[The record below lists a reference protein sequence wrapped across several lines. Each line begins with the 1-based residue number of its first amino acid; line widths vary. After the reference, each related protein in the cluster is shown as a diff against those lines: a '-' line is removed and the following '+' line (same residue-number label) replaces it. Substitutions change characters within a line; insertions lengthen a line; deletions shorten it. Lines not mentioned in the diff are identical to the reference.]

1 MHSNVK
7 VRLPSPGPGSK
18 TQPNSPPRAKLKLI
32 FRDGFHRAYTELF
45 NLVENRRKARIA
57 AGPGSHL
64 SLEIKL
70 ENENNYLDKLKDNLC
85 SGKLTI
91 LCNFGLGL
99 DSVHGVRFKYVMS
112 KSRS

>member
-18 TQPNSPPRAKLKLI
+18 TQPNSLPRAKLKLI

-85 SGKLTI
+85 SGKHYNLQFYVI
-91 LCNFGLGL
+91 LGWVWIQ
-99 DSVHGVRFKYVMS
+99 STV
-112 KSRS
+112 

>member
-1 MHSNVK
+1 MS
-7 VRLPSPGPGSK
+7 
-18 TQPNSPPRAKLKLI
+18 I

-85 SGKLTI
+85 SGTMVKHLFMVKK
-91 LCNFGLGL
+91 NFL
-99 DSVHGVRFKYVMS
+99 
-112 KSRS
+112 RSLERDTCTQSS

>member
-7 VRLPSPGPGSK
+7 VRLQPSRTPTLGQI
-18 TQPNSPPRAKLKLI
+18 QPNSPPRAKLKLI

-45 NLVENRRKARIA
+45 NLVEYRRKARIA

-85 SGKLTI
+85 SGTHYNLQFYVI
-91 LCNFGLGL
+91 LGWVWIQ
-99 DSVHGVRFKYVMS
+99 STV
-112 KSRS
+112 

>member
-7 VRLPSPGPGSK
+7 VRLEPSRTPALDPPVPG
-18 TQPNSPPRAKLKLI
+18 TQPNSPPRAKLI

-85 SGKLTI
+85 SGKHYNLQFYVI
-91 LCNFGLGL
+91 LGWVWVQ
-99 DSVHGVRFKYVMS
+99 STV
-112 KSRS
+112 

>member
-1 MHSNVK
+1 MS
-7 VRLPSPGPGSK
+7 
-18 TQPNSPPRAKLKLI
+18 I

-85 SGKLTI
+85 SGKHYNLQFYVI
-91 LCNFGLGL
+91 LGRVWIQ
-99 DSVHGVRFKYVMS
+99 STV
-112 KSRS
+112 

>member
-7 VRLPSPGPGSK
+7 VRLRPSPIQGLGHRL
-18 TQPNSPPRAKLKLI
+18 TQPKLNLAKLMSI

-85 SGKLTI
+85 SGTHYNSI
-91 LCNFGLGL
+91 LCWVWVTYGP
-99 DSVHGVRFKYVMS
+99 
-112 KSRS
+112 

>member
-7 VRLPSPGPGSK
+7 VRLQPSRTPALVQI
-18 TQPNSPPRAKLKLI
+18 QPNSPPRAKLKLI

-85 SGKLTI
+85 SGKHYNLKFYVI
-91 LCNFGLGL
+91 LGWVWIQ
-99 DSVHGVRFKYVMS
+99 STV
-112 KSRS
+112 